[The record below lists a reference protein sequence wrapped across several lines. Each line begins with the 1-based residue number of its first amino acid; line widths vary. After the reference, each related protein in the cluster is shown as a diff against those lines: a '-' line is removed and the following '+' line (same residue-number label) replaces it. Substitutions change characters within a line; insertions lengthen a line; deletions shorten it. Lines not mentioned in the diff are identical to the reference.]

1 MELKKLMEHISIIP
15 DYRQAWNVEHKLSDI
30 LLLTICAVISG
41 AEGWEDIEG
50 FGETHLDF
58 LKQYGDFENGMPVH
72 DTIARVVS
80 CISPAKFHECF
91 INWMRDCHSSNDK
104 DVIAIDGKALPHSY
118 DKSGRRRAG
127 FRSHT
132 PTLPGPKHSP
142 HSPQP
147 KLIRI
152 SPCRK
157 LIAIFP

>member
-1 MELKKLMEHISIIP
+1 
-15 DYRQAWNVEHKLSDI
+15 
-30 LLLTICAVISG
+30 
-41 AEGWEDIEG
+41 
-50 FGETHLDF
+50 
-58 LKQYGDFENGMPVH
+58 MPVH

-104 DVIAIDGKALPHSY
+104 YVIAIDGKALPHSY

-127 FRSHT
+127 FRSLT
-132 PTLPGPKHSP
+132 PTLPGPKHNT

-152 SPCRK
+152 PPCRK
-157 LIAIFP
+157 LFSIFP